1 MACLPHEL
9 AHLVD
14 YVHSP
19 KVDGYSPTRRL
30 VLVGPV
36 TRNDIRHLR
45 KENFV
50 PGLRRIGRTELKLRM
65 ARD

>member
-1 MACLPHEL
+1 M
-9 AHLVD
+9 D